1 MTNTYLPGQPSDA
14 QLPDFSALPL
24 GELASHT
31 EHPVLSTLLPGVC
44 ERLEDP
50 GGAVA
55 FYDDA
60 PPVA

>member
-1 MTNTYLPGQPSDA
+1 MTNTYLPGQPSEA

-31 EHPVLSTLLPGVC
+31 EHPVLSTLLPSVC

-50 GGAVA
+50 GSAVA